1 MIGKILFFIIG
12 FLVGTFFGLTLL
24 DKLIKWAVGLI

>member
-1 MIGKILFFIIG
+1 MVGKILFFIVG

-24 DKLIKWAVGLI
+24 DKLMKWIVGLV